1 MPTPPNGLPFNR
13 PRWTERDAREVLA
26 ALGRS
31 GKTVSVFSVE
41 HGIDP
46 QRVYGWRRRLG
57 GAEGTTFQELMV
69 RPVARRAV
77 A

>member
-1 MPTPPNGLPFNR
+1 L
-13 PRWTERDAREVLA
+13 PRWTERDAREVLG

-31 GKTVSVFSVE
+31 GKTVSVFSAE

-57 GAEGTTFQELMV
+57 GAEGTTFQETV
-69 RPVARRAV
+69 GDARTAHDDFFLETR
-77 A
+77 